1 MARRLPSLN
10 ALRAFEAV
18 ARHRSFARA
27 AEELH
32 VTPAAVS
39 QLVKQLELHLGINLF
54 SRGKMLELNETAG
67 QVLPLITDGFD
78 QLERAVDH
86 LRKDHNSGTLTVSTP
101 PVFAQR
107 WLISRL
113 DDFQARHPDIELRLI
128 ASRRMVDFMLED
140 VDVAV
145 RFGAGNYSGLFSER
159 LMQETIIPVAS
170 PALAADI
177 HNPAE
182 LVNCILLYD
191 DAYEWDP
198 AFPDWESW
206 LVSLNVPVVQPL
218 RIRHFSEVNL
228 AIQAAMSG
236 LGVAMAWRSLV
247 LEELRSGK
255 LVHLFNAVLP
265 TNRAYYLVTLE
276 HRRESGKIK
285 AFRNWLQEQAI
296 LQVKSDNA
304 DKERI

>member
-18 ARHRSFARA
+18 ARHLSFARA

-39 QLVKQLELHLGINLF
+39 QLVKQLEAHFGINLF
-54 SRGKMLELNETAG
+54 LRGKTLVLNETA
-67 QVLPLITDGFD
+67 QRVLPLITDGFD
-78 QLERAVDH
+78 QLERAVEQ
-86 LRKDHNSGTLTVSTP
+86 LRNDRNSGTLIVSTP

-107 WLISRL
+107 WLIPRL
-113 DDFQARHPDIELRLI
+113 DDFQAHHPDIELRLL
-128 ASRRMVDFMLED
+128 ATRRMVNFMLED

-145 RFGAGNYSGLFSER
+145 RFGAGHYSGLFSER

-170 PALAADI
+170 PALAANI
-177 HNPAE
+177 LGPAD
-182 LVNCILLYD
+182 LAHCTLLYD

-198 AFPDWESW
+198 TFPDWESW
-206 LVSLNVPVVQPL
+206 LVSLNVPIVQPL

-236 LGVAMAWRSLV
+236 LGVALAWRSLV
-247 LEELRSGK
+247 LDELRSGK
-255 LVHLFNAVLP
+255 LVHLFDAVLP

-276 HRRESGKIK
+276 HRREVGKII
-285 AFRNWLQEQAI
+285 AFRNWLQKQAI
-296 LQVKSDNA
+296 LQVKSDDEDSLPA
-304 DKERI
+304 